1 MKNEK
6 KVQDSRTE
14 AKNDGDAKNCVKNT
28 KTKHEKFYFINV
40 KSKMCVK
47 KKQIQWKI
55 MQK

>member
-28 KTKHEKFYFINV
+28 KTKHEKFNFINV
-40 KSKMCVK
+40 KSKMWVK
-47 KKQIQWKI
+47 KSKFNGK
-55 MQK
+55 